1 MLYPCDSG
9 NLSPLILSHAT
20 NPLIPEDGETTLIY
34 AFYAKL
40 FHPSF
45 SHIHIAFFGGGLSRT
60 RKHFNEPIYLWLSFM
75 PRSESVSVP
84 DSTFTSGVAIDWRFA
99 SASSVIYWVS
109 FFILKHFFVCLT
121 WKRKIGEH
129 SLSKS
134 VRLVRCSNVDWISL
148 SFSTRANLVRGKKKS
163 KYDSVECPSGNLL
176 YQKRKCYSGRF
187 RISTENGIELASRRA
202 NLSSIQCACAFQ
214 PLSARVCGRD
224 FHVDVL

>member
-1 MLYPCDSG
+1 MPFMQNCF
-9 NLSPLILSHAT
+9 ILR
-20 NPLIPEDGETTLIY
+20 
-34 AFYAKL
+34 
-40 FHPSF
+40 FH
-45 SHIHIAFFGGGLSRT
+45 
-60 RKHFNEPIYLWLSFM
+60 
-75 PRSESVSVP
+75 
-84 DSTFTSGVAIDWRFA
+84 TFTSLFSGVDWAEHESTLMNQFICGSHSCLEASRSQFLIRHSRRVWQSID
-99 SASSVIYWVS
+99 VS
-109 FFILKHFFVCLT
+109 PQLHPLFTEFHFLSWSTFLCV
-121 WKRKIGEH
+121 WHERGKSGEH